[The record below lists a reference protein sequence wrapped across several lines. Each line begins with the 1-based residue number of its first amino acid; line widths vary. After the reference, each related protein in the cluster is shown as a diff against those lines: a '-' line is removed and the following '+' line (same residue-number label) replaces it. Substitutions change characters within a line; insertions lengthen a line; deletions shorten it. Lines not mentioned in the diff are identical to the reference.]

1 MTTATRFLL
10 GLTTINMSDAK
21 IKVGISHG
29 DINGIG
35 YEVIFKT
42 LADNRIY
49 DSFIPVIYGS
59 SKVAAYHR
67 KALNI
72 PNFSLNSIRSVDEAH
87 SKRINI
93 INCLD
98 DNVRVE
104 LGKSTSTGGQAAF
117 LALEAAVKD
126 LKEGNIDVL
135 ITAPINKKNIQSDSF
150 SFPGHTEYLQ
160 EAAESGEALMLMVS
174 EDMKVGVV
182 AGHVAMK
189 DMPAMITE
197 KSILSKLRTLNKTLM
212 MDFSIRKP
220 RIAVLGLNP
229 HAGDEGVLGSEE
241 QEIIIPALNKAKE
254 EGIMA
259 LGPYPADGL
268 FGSAQFSGFDA
279 ILAMYHDQGLAPFK
293 ALTFSKGVNYTAGLP
308 FIRTSPDHGTAFEIT
323 GQDKA
328 NHESFR
334 QAVYLAVDV
343 CNNRRQNKELMKNPL
358 KSHDINEL
366 EQKD

>member
-1 MTTATRFLL
+1 
-10 GLTTINMSDAK
+10 MSEEK
-21 IKVGISHG
+21 IKVGITHG

-35 YEVIFKT
+35 YEVIFKA
-42 LADNRIY
+42 LSDSRIY

-72 PNFSLNSIRSVDEAH
+72 PNFSLNSINQVEDAH
-87 SKRINI
+87 SKRVNI

-98 DNVRVE
+98 DNIRVE
-104 LGKSTSTGGQAAF
+104 LGKSTAIGGDSAF
-117 LALEAAVKD
+117 KALEMAVKD
-126 LKEGNIDVL
+126 LKEGKIDVL
-135 ITAPINKKNIQSDSF
+135 VTAPINKENIQSESF
-150 SFPGHTEYLQ
+150 TFPGHTEYLQ
-160 EAAESGEALMLMVS
+160 QVADEGDALMLMVS
-174 EDMKVGVV
+174 DHMRVGVV
-182 AGHVAMK
+182 AGHVPIK
-189 DMPAMITE
+189 EVPNKINE
-197 KSILSKLRTLNKTLM
+197 ESILNKLRTLNHTLK

-229 HAGDEGVLGSEE
+229 HAGDGGVIGDEE
-241 QEIIIPALNKAKE
+241 QTIIIPALEKAKQ

-268 FGSAQFSGFDA
+268 FGSDQFRNFDA

-293 ALTFSKGVNYTAGLP
+293 TLTFSKGVNYTAGLP
-308 FIRTSPDHGTAFEIT
+308 FIRTSPDHGTAFEIA

-328 NHESFR
+328 NATSFKE
-334 QAVYLAVDV
+334 AIYLAIDV
-343 CNNRRQNKELMKNPL
+343 CRNRRMNTELGRNPL
-358 KSHDINEL
+358 KSYNINSL

>member
-1 MTTATRFLL
+1 
-10 GLTTINMSDAK
+10 MSENK
-21 IKVGISHG
+21 IKVGITHG

-42 LADNRIY
+42 LADNRIFE
-49 DSFIPVIYGS
+49 SFIPVIYGS

-72 PNFSLNSIRSVDEAH
+72 PNFSLNSIRNVDDAH
-87 SKRINI
+87 NKRINI

-98 DNVRVE
+98 DNIRVE
-104 LGKSTSTGGQAAF
+104 LGKTTTIGGDAAF
-117 LALEAAVKD
+117 KALELAVTD
-126 LKEGNIDVL
+126 LKEGKIDVL
-135 ITAPINKKNIQSDSF
+135 VTAPINKKNIQSESF
-150 SFPGHTEYLQ
+150 NFPGHTEYLEQ
-160 EAAESGEALMLMVS
+160 QAGDGKALMLMVS
-174 EDMKVGVV
+174 ENMKVGVV
-182 AGHVAMK
+182 AGHVALK
-189 DMPAMITE
+189 DVPSKITKE
-197 KSILSKLRTLNKTLM
+197 SILTKLRTLNETLI

-229 HAGDEGVLGSEE
+229 HAGDQGVLGTEE
-241 QEIIIPALNKAKE
+241 QDIIIPALDEAKK

-268 FGSAQFSGFDA
+268 FGSEQFKNFDA

-308 FIRTSPDHGTAFEIT
+308 FIRTSPDHGTAFEIA

-328 NHESFR
+328 NFESFR
-334 QAVYLAVDV
+334 QAVYLAIDV
-343 CNNRRQNKELMKNPL
+343 CHNRAENKELHKNPL
-358 KSHDINEL
+358 KTHDLSEL
-366 EQKD
+366 EGNE

>member
-1 MTTATRFLL
+1 MPY
-10 GLTTINMSDAK
+10 GHNNIEMSENL
-21 IKVGISHG
+21 IKVGITQG

-42 LADNRIY
+42 LADNRIFE
-49 DSFIPVIYGS
+49 SFTPVIYGS

-72 PNFSLNSIRSVDEAH
+72 PNFSLNSIKDIDEAH

-98 DNVRVE
+98 DNIRVE
-104 LGKSTSTGGQAAF
+104 LGKSTTIGGEAAF
-117 LALEAAVKD
+117 NALELAVKD
-126 LKEGNIDVL
+126 LKDGKIDVL
-135 ITAPINKKNIQSDSF
+135 VTAPINKKNIQSDSF
-150 SFPGHTEYLQ
+150 NFPGHTEYLEQ
-160 EAAESGEALMLMVS
+160 QAEGSKALMLMVS
-174 EDMKVGVV
+174 DIMKVGVV
-182 AGHVAMK
+182 AGHIPLK
-189 DMPAMITE
+189 DVPSKITKE
-197 KSILSKLRTLNKTLM
+197 SILAKLRTLNETLT

-229 HAGDEGVLGSEE
+229 HAGDQGVLGTEE
-241 QEIIIPALNKAKE
+241 QDIIIPALDEAKQ

-268 FGSAQFSGFDA
+268 FGSEQFKNFDA

-308 FIRTSPDHGTAFEIT
+308 FIRTSPDHGTAFDIA

-328 NHESFR
+328 NFDSFR
-334 QAVYLAVDV
+334 QAVYLAIDV
-343 CNNRRQNKELMKNPL
+343 CNNRRENKELRKNPL
-358 KSHDINEL
+358 KTHDLSEF
-366 EQKD
+366 EGGE

>member
-1 MTTATRFLL
+1 
-10 GLTTINMSDAK
+10 MSMQK
-21 IKVGISHG
+21 IKVGITHG

-42 LADNRIY
+42 LSDARIFE
-49 DSFIPVIYGS
+49 SFIPVIYGS

-72 PNFSLNSIRSVDEAH
+72 PNFSLNSINSVDDAH
-87 SKRINI
+87 HKRVNI

-98 DNVRVE
+98 DNIRVE
-104 LGKSTSTGGQAAF
+104 LGKSTSIGGESAF
-117 LALEAAVKD
+117 KALERAVKD
-126 LKEGNIDVL
+126 LKERKIDVL
-135 ITAPINKKNIQSDSF
+135 VTAPINKENIQSDAF
-150 SFPGHTEYLQ
+150 NFPGHTEYLHQ
-160 EAAESGEALMLMVS
+160 AAGEGEALMLMVS
-174 EDMKVGVV
+174 EHMKVGVV
-182 AGHVAMK
+182 AGHVPIK
-189 DMPAMITE
+189 DVAGKITE
-197 KSILSKLRTLNKTLM
+197 ESILSKLRTLNTALQQ
-212 MDFSIRKP
+212 DFSIRKP

-229 HAGDEGVLGSEE
+229 HAGDGGVLGSEE
-241 QEIIIPALNKAKE
+241 QEVIIPALNKAKE

-268 FGSAQFSGFDA
+268 FGSDQFRNFDG

-308 FIRTSPDHGTAFEIT
+308 FIRTSPDHGTAFEIA

-328 NHESFR
+328 NADSFK

-343 CNNRRQNKELMKNPL
+343 CRNRQVNIELAKNPL
-358 KSHDINEL
+358 KSYDVNEL
-366 EQKD
+366 EQKE

>member
-1 MTTATRFLL
+1 M
-10 GLTTINMSDAK
+10 NDK

-42 LADNRIY
+42 LADTRIF

-72 PNFSLNSIRSVDEAH
+72 PNFSLNSIRNIDEVH
-87 SKRINI
+87 TKRINI

-104 LGKSTSTGGQAAF
+104 LGKSTSIGGESA
-117 LALEAAVKD
+117 LKALELAVED
-126 LKEGNIDVL
+126 LKNGKIDVL
-135 ITAPINKKNIQSDSF
+135 VTAPINKKNIQSEAF
-150 SFPGHTEYLQ
+150 NFPGHTEFLQ
-160 EAAESGEALMLMVS
+160 QAAGKGEALMLMVS
-174 EDMKVGVV
+174 ENMKVGVV
-182 AGHVAMK
+182 AGHVAIK
-189 DMPAMITE
+189 DVPEKIT
-197 KSILSKLRTLNKTLM
+197 KDSILSKLRTLNDTLAL
-212 MDFSIRKP
+212 DFSIRKP

-229 HAGDEGVLGSEE
+229 HAGDEGVLGTEE
-241 QEIIIPALNKAKE
+241 QEIIIPALEEAKK

-268 FGSAQFSGFDA
+268 FGSEQFKNFDA

-334 QAVYLAVDV
+334 QAVYLAIDV
-343 CNNRRQNKELMKNPL
+343 CKNRQQNKELAKNPL
-358 KSHDINEL
+358 KPQDLNEFESK
-366 EQKD
+366 EQRQQERREPRQERKA

>member
-1 MTTATRFLL
+1 
-10 GLTTINMSDAK
+10 MSENL
-21 IKVGISHG
+21 IKVGITQG

-42 LADNRIY
+42 LADNRIFE
-49 DSFIPVIYGS
+49 SFTPVIYGS

-72 PNFSLNSIRSVDEAH
+72 PNFSLNSIKDIDEAH

-98 DNVRVE
+98 DNIRVE
-104 LGKSTSTGGQAAF
+104 LGKSTTIGGEAAF
-117 LALEAAVKD
+117 NALELAVKD
-126 LKEGNIDVL
+126 LKDGKIDVL
-135 ITAPINKKNIQSDSF
+135 VTAPINKKNIQSDSF
-150 SFPGHTEYLQ
+150 NFPGHTEYLEQ
-160 EAAESGEALMLMVS
+160 QAEGSKALMLMVS
-174 EDMKVGVV
+174 DIMKVGVV
-182 AGHVAMK
+182 AGHIPLK
-189 DMPAMITE
+189 DVPSKITKE
-197 KSILSKLRTLNKTLM
+197 SILAKLRTLNETLT

-229 HAGDEGVLGSEE
+229 HAGDQGVLGTEE
-241 QEIIIPALNKAKE
+241 QDIIIPALDEAKQ

-268 FGSAQFSGFDA
+268 FGSEQFKNFDA

-308 FIRTSPDHGTAFEIT
+308 FIRTSPDHGTAFDIA

-328 NHESFR
+328 NFDSFR
-334 QAVYLAVDV
+334 QAVYLAIDV
-343 CNNRRQNKELMKNPL
+343 CNNRRENKELRKNPL
-358 KSHDINEL
+358 KTHDLSEF
-366 EQKD
+366 EGGE

>member
-1 MTTATRFLL
+1 
-10 GLTTINMSDAK
+10 MSENK
-21 IKVGISHG
+21 IKVGITHG

-42 LADNRIY
+42 LADNRIFE
-49 DSFIPVIYGS
+49 SFIPIIYGS

-72 PNFSLNSIRSVDEAH
+72 PNFSLNSISDVNDVH

-98 DNVRVE
+98 DNIRVE
-104 LGKSTSTGGQAAF
+104 LGKSTSIGGEAAF
-117 LALEAAVKD
+117 IALEKAVDD
-126 LKEGNIDVL
+126 LKNGKIDVL
-135 ITAPINKKNIQSDSF
+135 ITAPINKKNIQSESF

-160 EAAESGEALMLMVS
+160 QQAGKGEALMLMVS
-174 EDMKVGVV
+174 ENMKVGVV
-182 AGHVAMK
+182 AGHVALK
-189 DMPAMITE
+189 DVPSKITKE
-197 KSILSKLRTLNKTLM
+197 SILTKLRTLNETLV

-229 HAGDEGVLGSEE
+229 HAGDEGVLGTEE
-241 QEIIIPALNKAKE
+241 QDIIIPALNKAKE

-268 FGSAQFSGFDA
+268 FGSEQFRNFDA

-308 FIRTSPDHGTAFEIT
+308 FIRTSPDHGTAFDIA

-328 NHESFR
+328 NHDSFR
-334 QAVYLAVDV
+334 QAIYLAIDV
-343 CNNRRQNKELMKNPL
+343 CNNRKQNKELGKNPL

-366 EQKD
+366 ENKE

>member
-1 MTTATRFLL
+1 
-10 GLTTINMSDAK
+10 MSENK
-21 IKVGISHG
+21 IKVGITHG

-42 LADNRIY
+42 LSDARIF

-72 PNFSLNSIRSVDEAH
+72 PNFSLNSINSVDDAH
-87 SKRINI
+87 NKRVNI

-98 DNVRVE
+98 DNIRVE
-104 LGKSTSTGGQAAF
+104 LGKSTTIGGDSAF
-117 LALEAAVKD
+117 KALEKAVND
-126 LKEGNIDVL
+126 LKDGKIDVL
-135 ITAPINKKNIQSDSF
+135 VTAPINKENIQSESF
-150 SFPGHTEYLQ
+150 NFPGHTEYLHQ
-160 EAAESGEALMLMVS
+160 VAGEGEALMLMVS
-174 EDMKVGVV
+174 EHMKVGVV
-182 AGHVAMK
+182 AGHVPIK
-189 DMPAMITE
+189 DVAANITE
-197 KSILSKLRTLNKTLM
+197 ESILKKLRTLNKTLQQ
-212 MDFSIRKP
+212 DFSVRKP

-229 HAGDEGVLGSEE
+229 HAGDGGVIGNEE
-241 QEIIIPALNKAKE
+241 QEIIIPTLNKAKE

-268 FGSAQFSGFDA
+268 FGSDQFRNFDA

-293 ALTFSKGVNYTAGLP
+293 TLTFSKGVNFTAGLP
-308 FIRTSPDHGTAFEIT
+308 FIRTSPDHGTAFDIA

-328 NHESFR
+328 NADSFKE
-334 QAVYLAVDV
+334 AVYLAVDV
-343 CNNRRQNKELMKNPL
+343 CRNRKMNIELSKNPL
-358 KSHDINEL
+358 KSYDINEL

>member
-1 MTTATRFLL
+1 
-10 GLTTINMSDAK
+10 MSDVK
-21 IKVGISHG
+21 IKVGITHG

-42 LADNRIY
+42 LSDSRIY
-49 DSFIPVIYGS
+49 DSFVPVIYGS

-72 PNFSLNSIRSVDEAH
+72 PNFSLNSIRNVGEAH
-87 SKRINI
+87 TKRINI

-104 LGKSTSTGGQAAF
+104 LGKSTSIGGEAAF

-126 LKEGNIDVL
+126 LKEGLIDVL

-160 EAAESGEALMLMVS
+160 EAAGDGEALMLMVS

-182 AGHVAMK
+182 AGHVAMQ
-189 DMPAMITE
+189 DVPAMITE
-197 KSILSKLRTLNKTLM
+197 ENILSKLRTLNKTLM

-241 QEIIIPALNKAKE
+241 QEIIIPTLEKAKA

-268 FGSAQFSGFDA
+268 FGSAQFKGFDA

-328 NHESFR
+328 SHESFR
-334 QAVYLAVDV
+334 QAVYLAIDV
-343 CNNRRQNKELMKNPL
+343 CKNREQNKELMKNPL
-358 KSHDINEL
+358 KSHDVNEL

>member
-1 MTTATRFLL
+1 
-10 GLTTINMSDAK
+10 MSEHK
-21 IKVGISHG
+21 IKVGITHG

-42 LADNRIY
+42 LADSRIF

-72 PNFSLNSIRSVDEAH
+72 PNFSLNSIRNIDEVH
-87 SKRINI
+87 NKRINI

-104 LGKSTSTGGQAAF
+104 LGKSTSVGGESAF
-117 LALEAAVKD
+117 KALELAVED
-126 LKEGNIDVL
+126 LKNGKIDVL
-135 ITAPINKKNIQSDSF
+135 VTAPINKKNIQSDSF
-150 SFPGHTEYLQ
+150 KFPGHTEYLQ
-160 EAAESGEALMLMVS
+160 QEAGDGEALMLMVS
-174 EDMKVGVV
+174 ENMKVGVV
-182 AGHVAMK
+182 AGHVAIK
-189 DMPAMITE
+189 DVPAKIT
-197 KSILSKLRTLNKTLM
+197 KSSILNKLRTLNNTLAL
-212 MDFSIRKP
+212 DFSIRKP

-241 QEIIIPALNKAKE
+241 QDIIIPAVEEAKK

-268 FGSAQFSGFDA
+268 FGSEQFKNFDA

-334 QAVYLAVDV
+334 QAVYLAIDV
-343 CNNRRQNKELMKNPL
+343 CRNRKLNKELLKNPL
-358 KSHDINEL
+358 KAQDLSEFEKK
-366 EQKD
+366 EQRQERKA